1 MNHTPEPW
9 EQLGNNGVHK
19 TISRHYAICI
29 ATTDGDNRK
38 ANAER
43 IVACVN
49 ALAGIPEPQAM
60 AHALDLIRQAVWCL
74 ERQDRPAT
82 ALVVA
87 NRLKS
92 LWEQA
97 KQVSYQPL
105 TTDPVTDQ

>member
-1 MNHTPEPW
+1 MNHTKEPW
-9 EQLGNNGVHK
+9 HAKIGQRGCRLAIEYSNGCFE
-19 TISRHYAICI
+19 TFAAFDSADDLLRA
-29 ATTDGDNRK
+29 AT
-38 ANAER
+38 
-43 IVACVN
+43 CVN

-87 NRLKS
+87 DRLRS

-97 KQVSYQPL
+97 KQASYQPL